1 VEVFRKKMA
10 ETLPPDRQIDH
21 AIDLEPD
28 YKLPCGWIY
37 NLSEFELKTLKA
49 SIETN
54 LENGFIQRSSYRAAA
69 PILFAQQKTED
80 YGCVSNIEL
89 ST

>member
-28 YKLPCGWIY
+28 YKLPCGPIY
-37 NLSEFELKTLKA
+37 NLSEFELKMLKA
-49 SIETN
+49 YIETN
-54 LENGFIQRSSYRAAA
+54 LANGFIQRSSSTVAA
-69 PILFAQQKTED
+69 PILFARKMTED
-80 YGCVSNIEL
+80 YGCVSTIEL